1 MYLLAFLRCTG
12 IQRNLCS
19 DVIHICIFS
28 LANVNYTRFIDIFQV
43 TESAK
48 TAANGEITEYKS
60 LVNYAGTLADTLLF
74 IHYVAVL
81 LIEVRHLQ
89 PTFYLKV
96 REYCVYIF
104 DQ

>member
-1 MYLLAFLRCTG
+1 M
-12 IQRNLCS
+12 RNNLM
-19 DVIHICIFS
+19 
-28 LANVNYTRFIDIFQV
+28 NFQV

-60 LVNYAGTLADTLLF
+60 LVNYAGTLTDTLLY
-74 IHYVAVL
+74 IHYIAVL

-96 REYCVYIF
+96 CNIF
-104 DQ
+104 IMTFQKIIKRYLPSNNFHLIF

>member
-1 MYLLAFLRCTG
+1 M
-12 IQRNLCS
+12 
-19 DVIHICIFS
+19 
-28 LANVNYTRFIDIFQV
+28 

-81 LIEVRHLQ
+81 LIEIRHLQ

-96 REYCVYIF
+96 RNCCIHLCPIIFNLLYLSSNYISH
-104 DQ
+104 